1 MDQKV
6 RIGIIG
12 IGNMGS
18 THDKNIVEGK
28 VPRLSL
34 TAVADN
40 NPDRL
45 EWAEKPLPETVAR
58 FSDAGELMNSGLVDA
73 VLIAVPHY
81 FHPPFA
87 IMAME
92 KGLHVLCEKPAGVY
106 TKQVREMNGVAKVFN
121 QRSICVYLKMD
132 ELV

>member
-18 THDKNIVEGK
+18 THAKNIVEGK

-45 EWAEKPLPETVAR
+45 EWAEKTLPDTVAR
-58 FSDAGELMNSGLVDA
+58 FSDAEE
-73 VLIAVPHY
+73 I
-81 FHPPFA
+81 
-87 IMAME
+87 
-92 KGLHVLCEKPAGVY
+92 
-106 TKQVREMNGVAKVFN
+106 
-121 QRSICVYLKMD
+121 
-132 ELV
+132 

>member
-18 THDKNIVEGK
+18 THAKNIVEGK

-45 EWAEKPLPETVAR
+45 EWA
-58 FSDAGELMNSGLVDA
+58 
-73 VLIAVPHY
+73 
-81 FHPPFA
+81 
-87 IMAME
+87 
-92 KGLHVLCEKPAGVY
+92 
-106 TKQVREMNGVAKVFN
+106 
-121 QRSICVYLKMD
+121 
-132 ELV
+132 